1 MYNVTQ
7 LHVYQSTPSVVYMGY
22 TPGYMW
28 SFPYYGVPVYGTG
41 YYYPPYYGAY
51 YYPRPPTWGFHVGY
65 NPWTGWNFGVS
76 WGGPFMRVGVGWNS
90 GWGAW
95 GGGYHRYGCC
105 GGYYGGGYHSHY
117 SYNRSTSINV
127 NRRVSVGNSYNS
139 NRLRTTNVRNASRD
153 NIYNRPE
160 NRARNADRAQAA
172 GQLKN
177 TRPATGKANN
187 VFADKDGNVARKTQ
201 QGWESRGEKGW
212 EKPEAEGIREKAD
225 SVDKRPAG
233 AGSGSREKPEAAG
246 VAQKVDSKDVKR
258 PASASPAQAR
268 QRVDSADLN
277 RSAAARQ
284 RGATRTASRPPQTRS
299 KPAAKPASRPAAPQ
313 RKR

>member
-1 MYNVTQ
+1 
-7 LHVYQSTPSVVYMGY
+7 MGY

-76 WGGPFMRVGVGWNS
+76 WGGPFMRVGVGWSS

-95 GGGYHRYGCC
+95 GGGYRRYGCC

-117 SYNRSTSINV
+117 SYSRTTNVNVNV
-127 NRRVSVGNSYNS
+127 NRRVGIGNSYS
-139 NRLRTTNVRNASRD
+139 NDRLRSTNVRNANRD

-187 VFADKDGNVARKTQ
+187 VFADKNGNVARKTQ
-201 QGWESRGEKGW
+201 QGWESRGAKGW
-212 EKPEAEGIREKAD
+212 EKPEAAD
-225 SVDKRPAG
+225 VR
-233 AGSGSREKPEAAG
+233 
-246 VAQKVDSKDVKR
+246 QKVDSADVKR
-258 PASASPAQAR
+258 PSPAGGMPSAGQAR

-277 RSAAARQ
+277 RSAAARD
-284 RGATRTASRPPQTRS
+284 RGATRTASRPPQTKSR
-299 KPAAKPASRPAAPQ
+299 PAAKPAATTRAPQ
-313 RKR
+313 GRKK